1 MRAFLF
7 GMSFVFIPSNYKPI
21 VMKNVLRLVS
31 GIFILT
37 LFAACGSNK
46 DLQERAPAQFGE
58 TSYTYDSNGI
68 QLNIPV
74 ISIQDQQISLDAVY
88 FHGMKSML
96 KKSDE
101 RPNLYVAN
109 FRMGTEDMVMH
120 EDPKE
125 EYGNRPP
132 QLPEESPFSI
142 DEDEAILVFTQDEKI
157 KYYKL
162 TGIVEK
168 E

>member
-1 MRAFLF
+1 
-7 GMSFVFIPSNYKPI
+7 
-21 VMKNVLRLVS
+21 MKNALHLMA

-37 LFAACGSNK
+37 LFASCGSNK
-46 DLQERAPAQFGE
+46 DLQERAPAQFNE
-58 TSYTYDSNGI
+58 VYYTYTSNGI

-74 ISIQDQQISLDAVY
+74 AAIQDQRMTMDAVY
-88 FHGMKSML
+88 FHGMKSDL
-96 KKSDE
+96 KQSEEK
-101 RPNLYVAN
+101 PNLYVAN
-109 FRMGTEDMVMH
+109 FRMGSEDMVMH

-142 DEDEAILVFTQDEKI
+142 EEDEAILVFTQNDKL

>member
-1 MRAFLF
+1 
-7 GMSFVFIPSNYKPI
+7 
-21 VMKNVLRLVS
+21 MKNALRFTA
-31 GIFILT
+31 GIFMLV
-37 LFAACGSNK
+37 LFASCGSNK
-46 DLQERAPAQFGE
+46 DLQERAPAQFNE
-58 TSYTYDSNGI
+58 IYYTYNSEGI

-74 ISIQDQQISLDAVY
+74 ASIQDERVKLNAVY
-88 FHGMKSML
+88 FHGMKSGL
-96 KKSDE
+96 KQSKE

-109 FRMGTEDMVMH
+109 FRMGTGEMVMH

-125 EYGNRPP
+125 EYGNKPP
-132 QLPEESPFSI
+132 QLPQESPFSI
-142 DEDEAILVFTQDEKI
+142 DDDEAILVFTQDGKI